1 MTHALLASRCAA
13 VPSTLREALS
23 APLPTIPR
31 AMRDAGRWVV
41 TGTGASEGPARL
53 FAWALR
59 HHAGRCAE
67 FVPLSSFALG
77 DAPLG
82 DALAVFSQELS
93 PNARLGL
100 AARSNYA
107 HALLVTATPERPHA
121 RAAAIDG
128 VVVCAHPPSSE
139 ASLLLRVLGPAA
151 ASIAALRLAEEVAED
166 PGAILS
172 RETVEAL
179 PDATESAFRE
189 ARSLAADIDFTAPL
203 ALITAPDGAEAAHGL
218 RWKWLEGT
226 GLHDPPCWD
235 VLQFA
240 HGPWQHV
247 VDRPYTLVSL
257 ERDGASSRDLFDR
270 LASMLDPSRHRLV
283 RARAKLPSAA
293 AFFEH
298 DAVLNAMVCAALP
311 TLSRDLARWPGAGAD
326 GALYDLGR

>member
-1 MTHALLASRCAA
+1 MSHALLTSRCAA
-13 VPSTLREALS
+13 LPSVLRDALA
-23 APLPTIPR
+23 APLPVMPR
-31 AMRDAGRWVV
+31 AMREAARWVI

-59 HHAGRCAE
+59 RHAGRCAE
-67 FVPLSSFALG
+67 FVPLSSFAAG
-77 DAPLG
+77 EPPRG

-100 AARSNYA
+100 AARKGYA

-121 RAAAIDG
+121 RAAALDG
-128 VVVCAHPPSSE
+128 VAICAHPPASE
-139 ASLLLRVLGPAA
+139 ASLLLRVQGPAA
-151 ASIAALRLAEEVAED
+151 ATVAALRVAEEVAESV
-166 PGAILS
+166 GAILS
-172 RETVEAL
+172 REAIEAL
-179 PDATESAFRE
+179 PDAVERAFRE
-189 ARSLAADIDFTAPL
+189 TARVAESLSFERPL
-203 ALITAPDGAEAAHGL
+203 ALVTAPDDAESAHGL

-226 GLHDPPCWD
+226 GAVDPPCWD

-257 ERDGASSRDLFDR
+257 ERDGAPSRDLFDR
-270 LASMLDPSRHRLV
+270 LASMLDPARHRLV
-283 RARAKLPSAA
+283 RARATLPGAA

-298 DAVLNAMVCAALP
+298 DACLNAMVCAALP
-311 TLSRDLARWPGAGAD
+311 HLDRDLARWPGVGAD

>member
-1 MTHALLASRCAA
+1 MSHALLTSRCASIPG
-13 VPSTLREALS
+13 VLRDALA
-23 APLPTIPR
+23 APLPAISR
-31 AMRDAGRWVV
+31 AMREAHRWVV

-59 HHAGRCAE
+59 RHAGRCAE
-67 FVPLSSFALG
+67 FVSLSTFAANE
-77 DAPLG
+77 APQG

-100 AARSNYA
+100 AARSRYA

-121 RAAAIDG
+121 RAAALDG
-128 VVVCAHPPSSE
+128 VAVCAHPPSSE
-139 ASLLLRVLGPAA
+139 PSLLLRVIGPAA
-151 ASIAALRLAEEVAED
+151 ATAACLRVAEELSER
-166 PGAILS
+166 PGEILS
-172 RETVEAL
+172 RAVIHAL
-179 PDATESAFRE
+179 PGAVEKAFRE
-189 ARSLAADIDFTAPL
+189 GARVTEGIPFERPVALVTAPG
-203 ALITAPDGAEAAHGL
+203 DAEAAHGL

-226 GLHDPPCWD
+226 GASDPPCWD

-247 VDRPYTLVSL
+247 VDRAYTLVTL
-257 ERDGASSRDLFDR
+257 ERHGAPSSDLFDR

-283 RARAKLPSAA
+283 RARATLPGVA

-298 DAVLNAMVCAALP
+298 DAWLNAMVCAALP
-311 TLSRDLARWPGAGAD
+311 HTGRDLERWPGAGAD

>member
-1 MTHALLASRCAA
+1 MSHALLSSRCASIPG
-13 VPSTLREALS
+13 VLRDALA
-23 APLPTIPR
+23 APLPAISR
-31 AMRDAGRWVV
+31 AMREARRWVV

-59 HHAGRCAE
+59 RYAGRCAE
-67 FVPLSSFALG
+67 FVPLSTFAAG
-77 DAPLG
+77 APPRG

-100 AARSNYA
+100 AARDRYA

-121 RAAAIDG
+121 RAAALDG
-128 VVVCAHPPSSE
+128 VAVCAHPPGSE
-139 ASLLLRVLGPAA
+139 PTLLLRVLGPAA
-151 ASIAALRLAEEVAED
+151 ATAAALRVAEEVCD
-166 PGAILS
+166 SPGAILP
-172 RETVEAL
+172 REVIHALPSAVERAFQASARAVEAL
-179 PDATESAFRE
+179 PFEN
-189 ARSLAADIDFTAPL
+189 PL
-203 ALITAPDGAEAAHGL
+203 ALVTAPDDAEAAHGL

-226 GLHDPPCWD
+226 GAADPPCWD

-257 ERDGASSRDLFDR
+257 ERDGARSGDLFDR
-270 LASMLDPSRHRLV
+270 LASMLDPARHRIV
-283 RARAKLPSAA
+283 RARATLPGAA

-298 DAVLNAMVCAALP
+298 DAWLNAMVCAALP
-311 TLSRDLARWPGAGAD
+311 HLGRDLERWPGAGAD